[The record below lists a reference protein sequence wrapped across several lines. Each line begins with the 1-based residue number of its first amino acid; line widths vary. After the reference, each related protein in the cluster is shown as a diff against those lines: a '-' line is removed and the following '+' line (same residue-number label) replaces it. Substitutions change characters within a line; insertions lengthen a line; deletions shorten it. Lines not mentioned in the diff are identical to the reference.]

1 METSRK
7 LVLTFAQGEDD
18 QDNLTLYDYKEDL
31 TDEEIQTG
39 GDAIL
44 SADIFAPNGKAYTAF
59 KEAHR
64 IVTTDTTVL
73 LED

>member
-18 QDNLTLYDYKEDL
+18 QDNLILYDYKEDL
-31 TDEEIQTG
+31 TDEEIQSAG
-39 GDAIL
+39 EAIL
-44 SADIFAPNGKAYTAF
+44 SADIFAPDGKAYTAF
-59 KEAHR
+59 TEAHR

-73 LED
+73 LEG

>member
-7 LVLTFAQGEDD
+7 LVLTFAQGDD
-18 QDNLTLYDYKEDL
+18 AQDNLTLYDYKEDL
-31 TDEEIQTG
+31 TDEDIQTAG
-39 GDAIL
+39 EAIL

-64 IVTTDTTVL
+64 IVTTDTDVVL
-73 LED
+73 EG